1 MSMDLSVWSTREFNL
16 PADLLQSTLWKRYD
30 DEFAF
35 ETDNW
40 QVLVLA
46 EESEPEPE
54 VLQKLS
60 GASFV
65 AYITLEPIGAGP
77 AGYTF
82 LEELIRSLAREVGGV
97 WVDPSGSVYF
107 HDQGSF

>member
-16 PADLLQSTLWKRYD
+16 PADLLQSTLWKRDD

-54 VLQKLS
+54 VHQKLP
-60 GASFV
+60 GANFV
-65 AYITLEPIGAGP
+65 AYITLEPIGAGTD
-77 AGYTF
+77 GYTF
-82 LEELIRSLAREVGGV
+82 LEELVRSLAREVGGV
-97 WVDPSGSVYF
+97 WVDSGGSVYF